1 MSQPTPQQEFADL
14 MDRLTDDVGRLRA
27 ELHTARKQPRP
38 QPTPT
43 AGDEGERRIL
53 RQQVSDHI
61 QRINRLL
68 GDTE

>member
-1 MSQPTPQQEFADL
+1 MSQPTPQLEFAEL

-27 ELHTARKQPRP
+27 ELRKVRAQPSQP
-38 QPTPT
+38 QQP
-43 AGDEGERRIL
+43 AVEEGERRIL
-53 RQQVSDHI
+53 RQQVADHI